1 MEYSLS
7 MESHL
12 METFHGK
19 LQTSS
24 NMPRK
29 SNDPS
34 QGEEETSVSN
44 DGSVVELCV
53 GKVQRRRFDHV
64 LKNLEHAVGQKYVD
78 SNEAQSLSHIFFASA

>member
-1 MEYSLS
+1 MSFTITDVIFLV
-7 MESHL
+7 
-12 METFHGK
+12 
-19 LQTSS
+19 

-34 QGEEETSVSN
+34 QGEEETSVSY

-78 SNEAQSLSHIFFASA
+78 SNGAQSLSHIFFAASA